1 MSRKTVTF
9 SMSEETHDRLTQH
22 FPKLTGSE
30 VNIIAMLDAL
40 ESEQADSEE
49 LKALRAI
56 KSDHSRLAA
65 EHTELQQ
72 AAQLQH
78 ERTTARIAELEE
90 QLSAYEKQAAQL
102 QHERNTARIAEL
114 EEQLS
119 AYQAQIQTLENREPE
134 VREVSVEVERPLA
147 ADEHVMHI
155 PAQIYNMMR
164 VTVERLNDEYKT
176 NDTIADL
183 LQKMFLRYTV
193 ERLTQ
198 WFYPWVLRDR
208 DIEEL
213 SGVTVSGWK
222 QFLNGGGNQ

>member
-1 MSRKTVTF
+1 
-9 SMSEETHDRLTQH
+9 MSEETYDRLKTH
-22 FPKLTGSE
+22 FPENTGSE
-30 VNIIAMLDAL
+30 ANIIAMLDAL
-40 ESEQADSEE
+40 ESEHADSEE

-65 EHTELQQ
+65 EYTELQQ

-90 QLSAYEKQAAQL
+90 QS
-102 QHERNTARIAEL
+102 
-114 EEQLS
+114 S

-134 VREVSVEVERPLA
+134 VREVSVEVERQLA

-155 PAQIYNMMR
+155 PAQIHNMMR

>member
-1 MSRKTVTF
+1 MSRKIATF
-9 SMSEETHDRLTQH
+9 SMSEETYDRLKAH
-22 FPKLTGSE
+22 FPENTGSE
-30 VNIIAMLDAL
+30 ANIIALLDAL

-49 LKALRAI
+49 LKQLRAI

-78 ERTTARIAELEE
+78 ERTA
-90 QLSAYEKQAAQL
+90 
-102 QHERNTARIAEL
+102 ARIAEL

>member
-1 MSRKTVTF
+1 MSRKTATF
-9 SMSEETHDRLTQH
+9 SMSEETYDRLKTH
-22 FPKLTGSE
+22 FPENTGSE
-30 VNIIAMLDAL
+30 ANIIALLDAL
-40 ESEQADSEE
+40 ESEHTDSEE

-78 ERTTARIAELEE
+78 ERTA
-90 QLSAYEKQAAQL
+90 
-102 QHERNTARIAEL
+102 ARIAEL

-134 VREVSVEVERPLA
+134 VREVEVEVERPLA

>member
-1 MSRKTVTF
+1 
-9 SMSEETHDRLTQH
+9 MSEETYDRLKAH
-22 FPKLTGSE
+22 FPENTGSE
-30 VNIIAMLDAL
+30 ANIIALLDAL
-40 ESEQADSEE
+40 ESEHADSEE

-65 EHTELQQ
+65 EHTELQ
-72 AAQLQH
+72 
-78 ERTTARIAELEE
+78 
-90 QLSAYEKQAAQL
+90 QAAQL

-198 WFYPWVLRDR
+198 WFYPWVLTDK
-208 DIEEL
+208 DIEQQT
-213 SGVTVSGWK
+213 GVTTSGWK
-222 QFLNGGGNQ
+222 QFLNGGKQ

>member
-1 MSRKTVTF
+1 
-9 SMSEETHDRLTQH
+9 MSEETYDRLKTH
-22 FPKLTGSE
+22 FPENTGSE
-30 VNIIAMLDAL
+30 ANIIALLDAL
-40 ESEQADSEE
+40 ESEHTDSEE

-90 QLSAYEKQAAQL
+90 QLSAY
-102 QHERNTARIAEL
+102 
-114 EEQLS
+114 
-119 AYQAQIQTLENREPE
+119 QAQIQALENREPE

>member
-1 MSRKTVTF
+1 MSRKTATF
-9 SMSEETHDRLTQH
+9 SMSEETYDRLKAH
-22 FPKLTGSE
+22 FPENTGSE
-30 VNIIAMLDAL
+30 ANIIALLDAL
-40 ESEQADSEE
+40 ESEHADSEE

-78 ERTTARIAELEE
+78 ERT
-90 QLSAYEKQAAQL
+90 
-102 QHERNTARIAEL
+102 TARIAEL

>member
-1 MSRKTVTF
+1 MSRKTATF
-9 SMSEETHDRLTQH
+9 SMSEETYDRLKTH
-22 FPKLTGSE
+22 FPENTGSE
-30 VNIIAMLDAL
+30 TNIIALLDAL
-40 ESEQADSEE
+40 ESEHADSEE

-65 EHTELQQ
+65 EHTELQ
-72 AAQLQH
+72 
-78 ERTTARIAELEE
+78 
-90 QLSAYEKQAAQL
+90 QAAQL

>member
-1 MSRKTVTF
+1 MSRKTATF
-9 SMSEETHDRLTQH
+9 SMSEETYDRLTTH
-22 FPKLTGSE
+22 FPEKTGSE
-30 VNIIAMLDAL
+30 ANIIALLDAF

-90 QLSAYEKQAAQL
+90 QLSAY
-102 QHERNTARIAEL
+102 
-114 EEQLS
+114 
-119 AYQAQIQTLENREPE
+119 QAQIQTLENREPE

-155 PAQIYNMMR
+155 PAQIHNMMR

>member
-1 MSRKTVTF
+1 MSRKTATF
-9 SMSEETHDRLTQH
+9 SMSEETYDRLKTH
-22 FPKLTGSE
+22 FPENTGSE
-30 VNIIAMLDAL
+30 ANIIALLDAL
-40 ESEQADSEE
+40 ESEHADSEE
-49 LKALRAI
+49 LKTLRAI

-90 QLSAYEKQAAQL
+90 QLSAY
-102 QHERNTARIAEL
+102 
-114 EEQLS
+114 
-119 AYQAQIQTLENREPE
+119 QAQIQTFENREPE

>member
-1 MSRKTVTF
+1 MSRKTATF
-9 SMSEETHDRLTQH
+9 SMSEETYDRLKTH
-22 FPKLTGSE
+22 FPENTGSE
-30 VNIIAMLDAL
+30 ANIIALLDAL
-40 ESEQADSEE
+40 ESEHTDSEE

-78 ERTTARIAELEE
+78 ERT
-90 QLSAYEKQAAQL
+90 
-102 QHERNTARIAEL
+102 TARIAEL

-155 PAQIYNMMR
+155 PAQIYNIMR

>member
-1 MSRKTVTF
+1 MSRKTATF
-9 SMSEETHDRLTQH
+9 SMSEETYDRLTTH
-22 FPKLTGSE
+22 FPEKTGSE
-30 VNIIAMLDAL
+30 ANIIALLDAL
-40 ESEQADSEE
+40 ESEHTDSEE

-78 ERTTARIAELEE
+78 ERT
-90 QLSAYEKQAAQL
+90 
-102 QHERNTARIAEL
+102 TARIAEL

>member
-1 MSRKTVTF
+1 MSRKTATF
-9 SMSEETHDRLTQH
+9 SMSEETYDRLKTH
-22 FPKLTGSE
+22 FPENTGSE
-30 VNIIAMLDAL
+30 ANIIALLDAL
-40 ESEQADSEE
+40 ESEHTDSEE

-90 QLSAYEKQAAQL
+90 QLSAYQD
-102 QHERNTARIAEL
+102 
-114 EEQLS
+114 
-119 AYQAQIQTLENREPE
+119 QIQTLENREPE

>member
-1 MSRKTVTF
+1 MSRKTATF
-9 SMSEETHDRLTQH
+9 SMSEETYDRLKTH
-22 FPKLTGSE
+22 FPENTGSE
-30 VNIIAMLDAL
+30 TNIIALLDAL

-49 LKALRAI
+49 LKQLRAI

-90 QLSAYEKQAAQL
+90 QLSAYQ
-102 QHERNTARIAEL
+102 T
-114 EEQLS
+114 
-119 AYQAQIQTLENREPE
+119 QIQTLENREPE

>member
-9 SMSEETHDRLTQH
+9 SMSEETHDRLKQH
-22 FPKLTGSE
+22 FPQFTGSE
-30 VNIIAMLDAL
+30 TNIIAMLDAL
-40 ESEQADSEE
+40 ETEHADSEE
-49 LKALRAI
+49 LAQLRAI

-78 ERTTARIAELEE
+78 ERTA
-90 QLSAYEKQAAQL
+90 
-102 QHERNTARIAEL
+102 ARIAEL

-183 LQKMFLRYTV
+183 LQKMFIRYTV

>member
-1 MSRKTVTF
+1 MSRKTATF
-9 SMSEETHDRLTQH
+9 SMSEETYDRLKTH
-22 FPKLTGSE
+22 FPENTGSE
-30 VNIIAMLDAL
+30 ANIIALLDAL
-40 ESEQADSEE
+40 ESEHADSEE

-90 QLSAYEKQAAQL
+90 QLSAYEKQAAIADEQTINL
-102 QHERNTARIAEL
+102 LNKEERNTARIAEL

-119 AYQAQIQTLENREPE
+119 ACQSQNQT
-134 VREVSVEVERPLA
+134 LA

>member
-1 MSRKTVTF
+1 MSRKTATF
-9 SMSEETHDRLTQH
+9 SMSEETYDRLKVH
-22 FPKLTGSE
+22 FPENTGSE
-30 VNIIAMLDAL
+30 ANIIALLDAL
-40 ESEQADSEE
+40 ESEHTDSEE

-78 ERTTARIAELEE
+78 ERTAARIAELEE
-90 QLSAYEKQAAQL
+90 QLSV
-102 QHERNTARIAEL
+102 
-114 EEQLS
+114 
-119 AYQAQIQTLENREPE
+119 YQAQIQTLENREPE
-134 VREVSVEVERPLA
+134 VREVEVEVERPLA

>member
-1 MSRKTVTF
+1 MSRKTATF
-9 SMSEETHDRLTQH
+9 SMSEETYDRLKTH
-22 FPKLTGSE
+22 FPENTGSE
-30 VNIIAMLDAL
+30 ANIIAMLDAL
-40 ESEQADSEE
+40 ESEHADSEE

-65 EHTELQQ
+65 EHTELQ
-72 AAQLQH
+72 
-78 ERTTARIAELEE
+78 
-90 QLSAYEKQAAQL
+90 QAAQL

-134 VREVSVEVERPLA
+134 VREVSVEVERQLA

-155 PAQIYNMMR
+155 PAQIHNMMR

-176 NDTIADL
+176 NDTLADL

>member
-1 MSRKTVTF
+1 MSRKTATF
-9 SMSEETHDRLTQH
+9 SMSEETYDRLKAH
-22 FPKLTGSE
+22 FPENTGSE
-30 VNIIAMLDAL
+30 ANIIALLDAL
-40 ESEQADSEE
+40 ESEHADSEE

-78 ERTTARIAELEE
+78 ERTA
-90 QLSAYEKQAAQL
+90 
-102 QHERNTARIAEL
+102 ARIAEL

-155 PAQIYNMMR
+155 PAQIYNLMR
-164 VTVERLNDEYKT
+164 LTVERLNNKYNT
-176 NDTIADL
+176 NDNIDDL
-183 LQKMFLRYTV
+183 LTKMFLRYTV

-198 WFYPWVLRDR
+198 WFYPWVLTDK
-208 DIEEL
+208 DIEQQT
-213 SGVTVSGWK
+213 GVTTSGWK
-222 QFLNGGGNQ
+222 QFLNGGKQ

>member
-1 MSRKTVTF
+1 MSRKTATF
-9 SMSEETHDRLTQH
+9 SMSEETYDRLKTH
-22 FPKLTGSE
+22 FPENTGSE
-30 VNIIAMLDAL
+30 ANIIALLDAL
-40 ESEQADSEE
+40 ESEHADSEE

-65 EHTELQQ
+65 EHTELQ
-72 AAQLQH
+72 
-78 ERTTARIAELEE
+78 
-90 QLSAYEKQAAQL
+90 QAAQL

>member
-1 MSRKTVTF
+1 MSRKTATF
-9 SMSEETHDRLTQH
+9 SMSEETYDRLKTH
-22 FPKLTGSE
+22 FPENTGSE
-30 VNIIAMLDAL
+30 ANIIALLDAL
-40 ESEQADSEE
+40 ESEHTDSEE

-78 ERTTARIAELEE
+78 ERT
-90 QLSAYEKQAAQL
+90 
-102 QHERNTARIAEL
+102 TARIAEL

>member
-1 MSRKTVTF
+1 MSRKTATF
-9 SMSEETHDRLTQH
+9 SMSEETYDRLKAH
-22 FPKLTGSE
+22 FPENTGSE
-30 VNIIAMLDAL
+30 ANIIALLDAL
-40 ESEQADSEE
+40 ESEHADSEE

-65 EHTELQQ
+65 EHTELQ
-72 AAQLQH
+72 
-78 ERTTARIAELEE
+78 
-90 QLSAYEKQAAQL
+90 QAAQL

-155 PAQIYNMMR
+155 PAQIYNLMR
-164 VTVERLNDEYKT
+164 LTVERLNNKYNTTD
-176 NDTIADL
+176 NIDDL
-183 LQKMFLRYTV
+183 LTKMFLRYTV

-198 WFYPWVLRDR
+198 WFYPWVLTDK
-208 DIEEL
+208 DIEQQT
-213 SGVTVSGWK
+213 GVTTSGWK
-222 QFLNGGGNQ
+222 QFLNGGKQ

>member
-1 MSRKTVTF
+1 MSRKTATF
-9 SMSEETHDRLTQH
+9 SMSEETYDRLTTH
-22 FPKLTGSE
+22 FPEKTGSE
-30 VNIIAMLDAL
+30 ANIIALLDAL
-40 ESEQADSEE
+40 ESEHADSEE
-49 LKALRAI
+49 IKALRAI

-90 QLSAYEKQAAQL
+90 QLSAY
-102 QHERNTARIAEL
+102 
-114 EEQLS
+114 
-119 AYQAQIQTLENREPE
+119 QAQIQTLENREPE
-134 VREVSVEVERPLA
+134 VREVSVEVERQLA

-155 PAQIYNMMR
+155 PAQIHNMMR

-222 QFLNGGGNQ
+222 QFLNGGGKQ

>member
-1 MSRKTVTF
+1 MSRKTATF
-9 SMSEETHDRLTQH
+9 SMSEETYDRLKTH
-22 FPKLTGSE
+22 FPENTGSE
-30 VNIIAMLDAL
+30 ANIIALLDAL
-40 ESEQADSEE
+40 ESEHTDSEE

-78 ERTTARIAELEE
+78 ERT
-90 QLSAYEKQAAQL
+90 
-102 QHERNTARIAEL
+102 TARIAEL

-155 PAQIYNMMR
+155 PAQIHNMMR

-222 QFLNGGGNQ
+222 QFLNGGGNK

>member
-1 MSRKTVTF
+1 MSRKTATF
-9 SMSEETHDRLTQH
+9 SMSEETYDRLKTH
-22 FPKLTGSE
+22 FPENTGSE
-30 VNIIAMLDAL
+30 ANIIALLDAL
-40 ESEQADSEE
+40 ESEHADSEE

-90 QLSAYEKQAAQL
+90 QLSAYQV
-102 QHERNTARIAEL
+102 
-114 EEQLS
+114 
-119 AYQAQIQTLENREPE
+119 QIQTLENREPE

-147 ADEHVMHI
+147 VDEHVMHI
-155 PAQIYNMMR
+155 PAQIHNMMR

-222 QFLNGGGNQ
+222 QFLNGGKQ

>member
-1 MSRKTVTF
+1 MSRKTATF
-9 SMSEETHDRLTQH
+9 SMSEETYDRLKTH
-22 FPKLTGSE
+22 FPENTGSE
-30 VNIIAMLDAL
+30 TNIIALLDAL
-40 ESEQADSEE
+40 ESEHADSEE
-49 LKALRAI
+49 LKALRVI

-78 ERTTARIAELEE
+78 ERT
-90 QLSAYEKQAAQL
+90 
-102 QHERNTARIAEL
+102 TARIAEL

>member
-1 MSRKTVTF
+1 MSRKTATF
-9 SMSEETHDRLTQH
+9 SMSEETYDRLKTH
-22 FPKLTGSE
+22 FPENTGSE
-30 VNIIAMLDAL
+30 ANIIALLDAL
-40 ESEQADSEE
+40 ESEHTDSEE

-90 QLSAYEKQAAQL
+90 QLSAYQ
-102 QHERNTARIAEL
+102 T
-114 EEQLS
+114 
-119 AYQAQIQTLENREPE
+119 QIQTLENREPE

-155 PAQIYNMMR
+155 PAQIHNMMR

>member
-1 MSRKTVTF
+1 
-9 SMSEETHDRLTQH
+9 MSEETYDRLKAH
-22 FPKLTGSE
+22 FPENTGSE
-30 VNIIAMLDAL
+30 ANIIVLLDAL
-40 ESEQADSEE
+40 ESEHADSEE

-65 EHTELQQ
+65 EHTELQ
-72 AAQLQH
+72 
-78 ERTTARIAELEE
+78 
-90 QLSAYEKQAAQL
+90 QAAQL

-198 WFYPWVLRDR
+198 WFYPWVLTDK
-208 DIEEL
+208 DIEQQT
-213 SGVTVSGWK
+213 GVTTSGWK
-222 QFLNGGGNQ
+222 QFLNGGKQ